1 MLLNGDCLVEMEK
14 IEDKSV
20 SLFLLD
26 LPFGCTKKKW
36 DIPIDLTELWVLIK
50 KKMKKDANIL
60 FFCTT
65 SFGFNLIEANQNWFA
80 YDLCWEKTRPTG
92 FLNCR
97 IAPLRAHESIYLF
110 KKGKTCF
117 NPQMELKDKPITQ
130 KRKVKKRSGGIYNNF
145 IEIEER
151 TYTHSYPKSV
161 LKFGSV
167 NMPIHSSQKPSD
179 LLEYLINTYSNEGDL
194 VCDPTCGSGSVGV
207 ACAKLNRP
215 FIGIEKDEAIFNLAK
230 QILKEKI

>member
-1 MLLNGDCLVEMEK
+1 MLFNGDCIIEMNK
-14 IEDKSV
+14 IEDNSI
-20 SLFLLD
+20 SLFVLD
-26 LPFGCTKKKW
+26 LPYGSINKKW
-36 DIPIDLTELWVLIK
+36 DIPINLIELWILIK

-60 FFCTT
+60 FFCTAN
-65 SFGFNLIEANQNWFA
+65 FGFNLIKSNRDWFA
-80 YDLCWEKTRPTG
+80 YDLIWEKTRPTNH
-92 FLNCR
+92 LNCK
-97 IAPLRAHESIYLF
+97 IAPLRSHESIYLF
-110 KKGKTCF
+110 KNCKTCY

-130 KRKVKKRSGGIYNNF
+130 KRKVKKRIGTIYNSF
-145 IEIEER
+145 DLIEER

-194 VCDPTCGSGSVGV
+194 VCDPTMGSGSVGV

-230 QILKEKI
+230 QILNE